1 MAKIKSERL
10 KNMEG
15 KLEDREIEVY
25 NNEEMIK
32 ISQRL
37 IKEDVEMRIDTS
49 DHHTEEDNEDKLQ
62 LQNAARL
69 IKGNAQ
75 AAKFRDKRQL
85 ELEAMRN

>member
-62 LQNAARL
+62 LKNAARL

>member
-1 MAKIKSERL
+1 
-10 KNMEG
+10 MEG

-62 LQNAARL
+62 L
-69 IKGNAQ
+69 
-75 AAKFRDKRQL
+75 
-85 ELEAMRN
+85 